1 MTRRKVAEV
10 LKIFGKKK
18 KKGNEEDSGKE
29 LTIEDLITLE
39 RYEEAETQ
47 LKDRLKLVPND
58 LYAHLKLAE
67 VYLALKNVE
76 RALVSYVFVADSY
89 ADDGFFEKGIAL
101 LGKAAKLAPGDDTL
115 PRRIE
120 RYRRMKRLEGRRRLA
135 IEGLLANKTTVSS
148 AAANR
153 ALEVEMMW
161 NNIAKSHLVEQ
172 LGGEKL
178 KKLFS
183 VMELLHTKEDQI
195 IAEAGSHH
203 QGLYLVVNG
212 EIEALAVVNGQQF
225 NIRSF
230 STGDVIGE
238 STLLERKPWPA
249 QYHVKEPGTVFRLS
263 RDGLQQAMIG
273 NDDPVGFL
281 SVLRQQ
287 NHDRDVA
294 ANLMR
299 LRR

>member
-1 MTRRKVAEV
+1 MGVELPVVGYPQEV
-10 LKIFGKKK
+10 GH
-18 KKGNEEDSGKE
+18 
-29 LTIEDLITLE
+29 
-39 RYEEAETQ
+39 
-47 LKDRLKLVPND
+47 
-58 LYAHLKLAE
+58 YA
-67 VYLALKNVE
+67 
-76 RALVSYVFVADSY
+76 S
-89 ADDGFFEKGIAL
+89 
-101 LGKAAKLAPGDDTL
+101 
-115 PRRIE
+115 
-120 RYRRMKRLEGRRRLA
+120 
-135 IEGLLANKTTVSS
+135 
-148 AAANR
+148 ANR
-153 ALEVEMMW
+153 ALEVEMLW

-183 VMELLHTKEDQI
+183 VMEMLHTKDDQI
-195 IAEAGSHH
+195 IAEAGSNH
-203 QGLYLVVNG
+203 QGLDLVVNG
-212 EIEALAVVNGQQF
+212 EIEALADVNGHEF

-249 QYHVKEPGTVFRLS
+249 KYHVKEAGTVFRLS

>member
-1 MTRRKVAEV
+1 M

-18 KKGNEEDSGKE
+18 KKRSNEEEDGKE

-39 RYEEAETQ
+39 RYEEAEEQ
-47 LKDRLKLVPND
+47 LKARLKLVPND

-76 RALVSYVFVADSY
+76 RALTEYVFVADSY
-89 ADDGFFEKGIAL
+89 ADDGFFEKGVAL

-120 RYRRMKRLEGRRRLA
+120 RYKRMKRLEGRRRLA
-135 IEGLLANKTTVSS
+135 IKGLMANKTTVSS
-148 AAANR
+148 AAANLG
-153 ALEVEMMW
+153 LEVEMLW

-178 KKLFS
+178 QKLFS
-183 VMELLHTKEDQI
+183 VMEMMHTEEDQI
-195 IAEAGSHH
+195 IAEVGSLR
-203 QGLYLVVNG
+203 QELYLVVNG
-212 EIEALAVVNGQQF
+212 EIEALAEVNGQQF
-225 NIRSF
+225 NVRSF

-249 QYHVKEPGTVFRLS
+249 KYHVKEAGTVFRLS
-263 RDGLQQAMIG
+263 REGLQQAMLG

-287 NHDRDVA
+287 NNDRDVA

-299 LRR
+299 LRK